1 MSADVK
7 REPRSMTVRLA
18 LTIAGALLM
27 VGPPYALEVLD
38 LSSRFQSTMVAA
50 MELVFLAIGFVLLFL
65 AFKGQ
70 ESAS

>member
-7 REPRSMTVRLA
+7 RKPPSMIMRLA
-18 LTIAGALLM
+18 LTIVGALLM
-27 VGPPYALEVLD
+27 VGPPYAFEVLE
-38 LSSRFQSTMVAA
+38 LSGRFQRTIVVAV
-50 MELVFLAIGFVLLFL
+50 ELVSLVVGLVLLYL

>member
-7 REPRSMTVRLA
+7 GKPRSMAMRLV
-18 LTIAGALLM
+18 LTIVGALLM
-27 VGPPYALEVLD
+27 VGPPYTFEVLE
-38 LSSRFQSTMVAA
+38 LSGRIQRTIVVAV
-50 MELVFLAIGFVLLFL
+50 ELISLVVGLVLLYL